1 MFVRPQVIISEARG
15 DANWMFAKTRAP
27 SEAVQKSVSRG
38 KAPTSIKA
46 SEPSSPPR
54 GDVAPMWGGE
64 SLFRGVLCK
73 GRGLRCWPISNSV
86 RSEASGSYL
95 EERASCANLRPTPG
109 NRRREKSTLRSSQYS
124 AGTTVRRAAAV
135 ASLPNLWQGHT
146 HKPVPNTIA
155 RYDWAQRSGCLS
167 ANLVC

>member
-109 NRRREKSTLRSSQYS
+109 ESTPRKIYIALFAIFCRNGGATSGGGRFVTQFVARS
-124 AGTTVRRAAAV
+124 
-135 ASLPNLWQGHT
+135 
-146 HKPVPNTIA
+146 
-155 RYDWAQRSGCLS
+155 
-167 ANLVC
+167 